1 MRRDPTLLLADIEQH
16 AVYALLGGGAG
27 VEVVGKDLVQVRHAV
42 VDDYLL
48 ALEVGVPEGGR
59 DIDYGAGLEVVH
71 GAYVHKGLQLGHR
84 EAEEGRIPRA
94 DQHGLIA
101 VVIAAGLEGHEDQ
114 LLLSQPLESLVAKC
128 VELVAV
134 DFLESRLIRGLV
146 VGDTHTIGV
155 AAAHVVLRIVDR
167 GAVFAA
173 DDLGLLDG
181 LAVYVVQHLDLI
193 GMLIAEDQL
202 EEDFFAGGDYDAR
215 AVVDH
220 PAELLRQGEPLKKY
234 IHC

>member
-1 MRRDPTLLLADIEQH
+1 M
-16 AVYALLGGGAG
+16 
-27 VEVVGKDLVQVRHAV
+27 
-42 VDDYLL
+42 
-48 ALEVGVPEGGR
+48 
-59 DIDYGAGLEVVH
+59 
-71 GAYVHKGLQLGHR
+71 
-84 EAEEGRIPRA
+84 
-94 DQHGLIA
+94 
-101 VVIAAGLEGHEDQ
+101 
-114 LLLSQPLESLVAKC
+114 AKC

-173 DDLGLLDG
+173 DDLRLLDA
-181 LAVYVVQHLDLI
+181 LAVDLVEDFYLI
-193 GMLIAEDQL
+193 CILIAEDQL

>member
-1 MRRDPTLLLADIEQH
+1 M
-16 AVYALLGGGAG
+16 
-27 VEVVGKDLVQVRHAV
+27 
-42 VDDYLL
+42 
-48 ALEVGVPEGGR
+48 
-59 DIDYGAGLEVVH
+59 VH

-84 EAEEGRIPRA
+84 EAEEGRVPRA

-220 PAELLRQGEPLKKY
+220 PAELLRQGESLKKY